1 MTRRTDTPNRTYED
15 SIILALMAMDDIPR
29 DLRDTSH
36 RPNRGYGYVD
46 LPPMAR
52 RGR

>member
-1 MTRRTDTPNRTYED
+1 MTRRIHTADRSYED
-15 SIILALMAMDDIPR
+15 SIVLALMAMDDIPR
-29 DLRDTSH
+29 DLRDTRH
-36 RPNRGYGYVD
+36 RPNRSYGYVD